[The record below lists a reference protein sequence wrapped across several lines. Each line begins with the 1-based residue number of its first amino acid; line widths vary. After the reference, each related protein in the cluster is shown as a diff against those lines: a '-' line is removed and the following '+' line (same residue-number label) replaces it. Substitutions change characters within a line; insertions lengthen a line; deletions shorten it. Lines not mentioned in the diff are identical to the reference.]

1 MIPLLTALFAAL
13 TEACKAYVA
22 RLAWDQFNAD
32 ARDEDRIQTLLDEH
46 SPDADKRAALLSDR
60 IKRRRSQSQRP
71 A

>member
-32 ARDEDRIQTLLDEH
+32 ARTSWMTWTTASR
-46 SPDADKRAALLSDR
+46 
-60 IKRRRSQSQRP
+60 
-71 A
+71 